1 MTTALAA
8 APAPADRHGRGGRGG
23 RGGRHVMPALG
34 TLPFFGYVA
43 VFLLIPTVIVVVGA
57 FRSTDGSFSLK
68 NLTAL
73 GDATVLSAFGQSV
86 ILSAVTAVIG
96 AVVGGLLAY
105 VLVTGSPRSVSRRIV
120 TAACSVLAQFG
131 GVMLAFAFQATVG
144 FPGAMVT
151 QLLHSWFGV
160 TGSGS
165 WLYTVTGLMLVYS
178 YFQIPLMVIV
188 FLPAVDGIR
197 EQWREAA
204 ETLGGST
211 WVYWRRVAGPLLAP
225 AFLGSTL
232 LLFANAFSAY
242 ATAAALITQSNPIVP
257 LQISGAIT
265 NEVNVGHAD
274 VAKVLALGMVVVVAI
289 VMALY
294 AMLQRRTSRWLG

>member
-1 MTTALAA
+1 MTVSID
-8 APAPADRHGRGGRGG
+8 APPSAPGPVSTRGKGG
-23 RGGRHVMPALG
+23 WRRASPALG

-43 VFLLIPTVIVVVGA
+43 VFLLIPTGIVVVGA
-57 FRSTDGSFSLK
+57 FRSPEGGFTWG
-68 NLTAL
+68 NITAL
-73 GDATVLSAFGQSV
+73 GNSVVVDAFVASV
-86 ILSAVTAVIG
+86 VLSAVTALIG
-96 AVVGGLLAY
+96 AVFGGLLSY
-105 VLVTGSPRSVSRRIV
+105 VLVTGRPGSLARRIV

-131 GVMLAFAFQATVG
+131 GVMLAFAFTAT
-144 FPGAMVT
+144 
-151 QLLHSWFGV
+151 LLTNGLVNDALKNWFGLAT
-160 TGSGS
+160 TGSY
-165 WLYTVTGLMLVYS
+165 LYTLPGLILVYS

-197 EQWREAA
+197 SQWREAA

-242 ATAAALITQSNPIVP
+242 ATARALITQSAPIVP
-257 LQISGAIT
+257 LQIAGAIT

-274 VAKVLALGMVVVVAI
+274 LAKSLALGMVVIVAVV
-289 VMALY
+289 MWLY
-294 AMLQRRTSRWLG
+294 ALLQKRTARWLG

>member
-1 MTTALAA
+1 MTVSIGTPPP
-8 APAPADRHGRGGRGG
+8 APAPVATRGQGG
-23 RGGRHVMPALG
+23 WRRVSPALG

-43 VFLLIPTVIVVVGA
+43 VFLLIPTGIVVVGA
-57 FRSTDGSFSLK
+57 FRSPGGGFTWA
-68 NLTAL
+68 NITAL
-73 GDATVLSAFGQSV
+73 GSSTVIDAFVASV

-96 AVVGGLLAY
+96 AVFGGLLSY
-105 VLVTGSPRSVSRRIV
+105 VLVTGRPGSLSRRIV

-131 GVMLAFAFQATVG
+131 GVMLAFAFTAT
-144 FPGAMVT
+144 
-151 QLLHSWFGV
+151 LLTNGLVNDALKNWFGLV
-160 TGSGS
+160 TTGSY
-165 WLYTVTGLMLVYS
+165 LYTLPGLILVYS

-197 EQWREAA
+197 AQWREAA

-242 ATAAALITQSNPIVP
+242 ATARALITQSAPIVP
-257 LQISGAIT
+257 LQIAGAIT

-274 VAKVLALGMVVVVAI
+274 LAKSLALGMVVIVAI
-289 VMALY
+289 VMWLY
-294 AMLQRRTSRWLG
+294 ALLQKRTARWLG

>member
-1 MTTALAA
+1 MTVADVA
-8 APAPADRHGRGGRGG
+8 APGPAHRRGRGWR
-23 RGGRHVMPALG
+23 RAAPTLG
-34 TLPFFGYVA
+34 TVPFFGYVT
-43 VFLLIPTVIVVVGA
+43 VFLVIPTAIVVIGA
-57 FRSTDGSFSLK
+57 FRSKTGGFTWTNIK
-68 NLTAL
+68 AL
-73 GDATVLSAFGQSV
+73 GTSSVLSAFVESV
-86 ILSAVTAVIG
+86 VLSAVTAVIG

-105 VLVTGSPRSVSRRIV
+105 VLVTGVPGSIARRIV
-120 TAACSVLAQFG
+120 TSACSVLAQFG

-144 FPGAMVT
+144 FPGALVT
-151 QLLHSWFGV
+151 QLLQNWFGIV
-160 TGSGS
+160 NTGG
-165 WLYTVTGLMLVYS
+165 WLYSMTGLVLVYS

-197 EQWREAA
+197 EQWREAT

-225 AFLGSTL
+225 AFLGSLL
-232 LLFANAFSAY
+232 LLFANAFSSY
-242 ATAAALITQSNPIVP
+242 ATARALITQSNPIVP

-274 VAKVLALGMVVVVAI
+274 VAKSLALGMIVVVAI

>member
-1 MTTALAA
+1 MTVSID
-8 APAPADRHGRGGRGG
+8 APSPVSRPARQRGGAGWR
-23 RGGRHVMPALG
+23 RVSPALG

-43 VFLLIPTVIVVVGA
+43 VFLLIPTGIVVVGA
-57 FRSTDGSFSLK
+57 FRSPGGGFTWD
-68 NLTAL
+68 NITAL
-73 GDATVLSAFGQSV
+73 GNPTVIDAFVTSV

-96 AVVGGLLAY
+96 AVFGGLLAY
-105 VLVTGSPRSVSRRIV
+105 VLVTGRPGSFSRRVV

-131 GVMLAFAFQATVG
+131 GVMLAFAFIATVG
-144 FPGAMVT
+144 VNGMVNNM
-151 QLLHSWFGV
+151 LADWFGLV
-160 TGSGS
+160 TTGSY
-165 WLYTVTGLMLVYS
+165 LYTLSGLILVYS
-178 YFQIPLMVIV
+178 YFQVPLMVIV

-197 EQWREAA
+197 SQWREAA

-242 ATAAALITQSNPIVP
+242 ATAKALISQSNPIVP
-257 LQISGAIT
+257 LQIAGAIT

-274 VAKVLALGMVVVVAI
+274 LAKSLALGMVVIVAVV
-289 VMALY
+289 MWLY
-294 AMLQRRTSRWLG
+294 ALLQRRTARWLG

>member
-1 MTTALAA
+1 MTVSID
-8 APAPADRHGRGGRGG
+8 APSPVSRPARQRGGAGWR
-23 RGGRHVMPALG
+23 RVSPALG

-43 VFLLIPTVIVVVGA
+43 VFLLIPTGIVVVGA
-57 FRSTDGSFSLK
+57 FRSPGGGFTWD
-68 NLTAL
+68 NITAL
-73 GDATVLSAFGQSV
+73 GNPTVIDAFVTSV

-96 AVVGGLLAY
+96 AVFGGLLAY
-105 VLVTGSPRSVSRRIV
+105 VLVTGRPGSFSRRVV

-131 GVMLAFAFQATVG
+131 GVMLAFAFIATVG
-144 FPGAMVT
+144 VNGMVNNM
-151 QLLHSWFGV
+151 LADWFGLV
-160 TGSGS
+160 TSGS
-165 WLYTVTGLMLVYS
+165 YLYTLSGLILVYS
-178 YFQIPLMVIV
+178 YFQVPLMVIV

-197 EQWREAA
+197 SQWREAA

-242 ATAAALITQSNPIVP
+242 ATAKALISQSNPIVP
-257 LQISGAIT
+257 LQIAGAIT

-274 VAKVLALGMVVVVAI
+274 LAKSLALGMVVIVAVV
-289 VMALY
+289 MWLY
-294 AMLQRRTSRWLG
+294 ALLQRRTARWLG

>member
-1 MTTALAA
+1 MTVSID
-8 APAPADRHGRGGRGG
+8 APSPVSRPARQRGGAGWR
-23 RGGRHVMPALG
+23 RVSPALG

-43 VFLLIPTVIVVVGA
+43 VFLLIPTGIVVVGA
-57 FRSTDGSFSLK
+57 FRSPGGGFTWD
-68 NLTAL
+68 NITAL
-73 GDATVLSAFGQSV
+73 GNSTVIDAFVTSV

-96 AVVGGLLAY
+96 AVFGGLLAY
-105 VLVTGSPRSVSRRIV
+105 VLVTGRPGSFSRRVV

-131 GVMLAFAFQATVG
+131 GVMLAFAFIATVG
-144 FPGAMVT
+144 VNGMVNNM
-151 QLLHSWFGV
+151 LADWFGLV
-160 TGSGS
+160 TSGS
-165 WLYTVTGLMLVYS
+165 YLYTLSGLILVYS
-178 YFQIPLMVIV
+178 YFQVPLMVIV

-197 EQWREAA
+197 SQWREAA

-242 ATAAALITQSNPIVP
+242 ATAKALISQSNPIVP
-257 LQISGAIT
+257 LQIAGAIT

-274 VAKVLALGMVVVVAI
+274 LAKSLALGMVVIVAVV
-289 VMALY
+289 MWLY
-294 AMLQRRTSRWLG
+294 ALLQRRTARWLG

>member
-1 MTTALAA
+1 MTVSID
-8 APAPADRHGRGGRGG
+8 APSPVSSPARQRCGAGWRR
-23 RGGRHVMPALG
+23 VSPALG

-43 VFLLIPTVIVVVGA
+43 VFLLIPTGIVVVGA
-57 FRSTDGSFSLK
+57 LRSPGGGFTWDHI
-68 NLTAL
+68 TAL
-73 GDATVLSAFGQSV
+73 GNFTVIDAFVTSV

-96 AVVGGLLAY
+96 AVFGGLLAY
-105 VLVTGSPRSVSRRIV
+105 VLVTGRPGSFSRRVV

-131 GVMLAFAFQATVG
+131 GVMLAFAFIATVG
-144 FPGAMVT
+144 VNGMVNNM
-151 QLLHSWFGV
+151 LADWFGLV
-160 TGSGS
+160 TSGS
-165 WLYTVTGLMLVYS
+165 YLYTLSGLILVYS
-178 YFQIPLMVIV
+178 YFQVPLMVIV

-197 EQWREAA
+197 SQWREAA

-242 ATAAALITQSNPIVP
+242 ATAKALISQSNPIVP
-257 LQISGAIT
+257 LQIAGAIT

-274 VAKVLALGMVVVVAI
+274 LAKSLALGMVVIVAI
-289 VMALY
+289 VMWLY
-294 AMLQRRTSRWLG
+294 ALLQRRTARWLG

>member
-1 MTTALAA
+1 MTVSID
-8 APAPADRHGRGGRGG
+8 APSPVSGPARQRGGAGWR
-23 RGGRHVMPALG
+23 RVSPALG

-43 VFLLIPTVIVVVGA
+43 VFLLIPTGIVVVGA
-57 FRSTDGSFSLK
+57 FRSPGGGFTWD
-68 NLTAL
+68 NITAL
-73 GDATVLSAFGQSV
+73 GNSTVFVAFVSSV

-96 AVVGGLLAY
+96 AVFGGLLAY
-105 VLVTGSPRSVSRRIV
+105 VLVTGRPGSFSRRVV

-131 GVMLAFAFQATVG
+131 GVMLAFAFIATVG
-144 FPGAMVT
+144 VNGMVNNM
-151 QLLHSWFGV
+151 LADWFGLV
-160 TGSGS
+160 TSGS
-165 WLYTVTGLMLVYS
+165 YLYTLSGLILVYS
-178 YFQIPLMVIV
+178 YFQVPLMVIV

-197 EQWREAA
+197 SQWREAA

-242 ATAAALITQSNPIVP
+242 ATAKALISQSNPIVP
-257 LQISGAIT
+257 LQIAGAIT

-274 VAKVLALGMVVVVAI
+274 LAKSLALGMVVIVAVV
-289 VMALY
+289 MWLY
-294 AMLQRRTSRWLG
+294 ALLQRRTARWLG

>member
-1 MTTALAA
+1 MTVSID
-8 APAPADRHGRGGRGG
+8 APSPVSSPARQRGGAGWR
-23 RGGRHVMPALG
+23 RVSPALG

-43 VFLLIPTVIVVVGA
+43 VFLLIPTGIVVVGA
-57 FRSTDGSFSLK
+57 FRSPGGGFTWD
-68 NLTAL
+68 NITAL
-73 GDATVLSAFGQSV
+73 GNSTVIDAFVTSV

-96 AVVGGLLAY
+96 AVFGGLLAY
-105 VLVTGSPRSVSRRIV
+105 VLVTGRPGSFSRRVV

-131 GVMLAFAFQATVG
+131 GVMLAFAFIATVG
-144 FPGAMVT
+144 VNGMVNNM
-151 QLLHSWFGV
+151 LADWFGLV
-160 TGSGS
+160 TSGS
-165 WLYTVTGLMLVYS
+165 YLYTLSGLILVYS
-178 YFQIPLMVIV
+178 YFQVPLMVIV

-197 EQWREAA
+197 SQWREAA

-242 ATAAALITQSNPIVP
+242 ATAKALISQSNPIVP
-257 LQISGAIT
+257 LQIAGAIT

-274 VAKVLALGMVVVVAI
+274 LAKSLALGMVVIVAVV
-289 VMALY
+289 MWLY
-294 AMLQRRTSRWLG
+294 ALLQRRTARWLG

>member
-1 MTTALAA
+1 MTVSID
-8 APAPADRHGRGGRGG
+8 APSPVSRPARQRGGAGWR
-23 RGGRHVMPALG
+23 RVSPALG

-43 VFLLIPTVIVVVGA
+43 VFLLIPTGIVVVGA
-57 FRSTDGSFSLK
+57 FRSPGGGFTWD
-68 NLTAL
+68 NITAL
-73 GDATVLSAFGQSV
+73 GNPTVIDAFVTSV

-96 AVVGGLLAY
+96 AVFGGLLAY
-105 VLVTGSPRSVSRRIV
+105 VLVTGRPGSFSRRVV

-131 GVMLAFAFQATVG
+131 GVMLAFAFIATVG
-144 FPGAMVT
+144 VNGMVNNM
-151 QLLHSWFGV
+151 LSDWFGLAT
-160 TGSGS
+160 TGSY
-165 WLYTVTGLMLVYS
+165 LYTLSGLILVYS
-178 YFQIPLMVIV
+178 YFQVPLMVIV

-197 EQWREAA
+197 SQWREAA

-242 ATAAALITQSNPIVP
+242 ATAKALISQSNPIVP
-257 LQISGAIT
+257 LQIAGAIT

-274 VAKVLALGMVVVVAI
+274 LAKSLALGMVVIVAVV
-289 VMALY
+289 MWLY
-294 AMLQRRTSRWLG
+294 ALLQRRTARWLG

>member
-1 MTTALAA
+1 MTVSID
-8 APAPADRHGRGGRGG
+8 APTPVSRPAHQRGGTGWR
-23 RGGRHVMPALG
+23 RVSPALG

-43 VFLLIPTVIVVVGA
+43 VFLLIPTGIVVVGA
-57 FRSTDGSFSLK
+57 FRSPGGGFTWD
-68 NLTAL
+68 NITAL
-73 GDATVLSAFGQSV
+73 GNPTVIDAFVTSV

-96 AVVGGLLAY
+96 AVFGGLLAY
-105 VLVTGSPRSVSRRIV
+105 VLVTGRPGSFSRRVV

-131 GVMLAFAFQATVG
+131 GVMLAFAFIATVG
-144 FPGAMVT
+144 VNGMVNNM
-151 QLLHSWFGV
+151 LADWFGLV
-160 TGSGS
+160 TSGS
-165 WLYTVTGLMLVYS
+165 YLYTLSGLILVYS
-178 YFQIPLMVIV
+178 YFQVPLMVIV

-197 EQWREAA
+197 SQWREAA

-242 ATAAALITQSNPIVP
+242 ATAKALISQSNPIVP
-257 LQISGAIT
+257 LQIAGAIT

-274 VAKVLALGMVVVVAI
+274 LAKSLALGMVVIVAVV
-289 VMALY
+289 MWLY
-294 AMLQRRTSRWLG
+294 ALLQRRTARWLG

>member
-1 MTTALAA
+1 MS
-8 APAPADRHGRGGRGG
+8 APAVARSAPVSAPSSARGRHGWRSARS
-23 RGGRHVMPALG
+23 AIG

-43 VFLLIPTVIVVVGA
+43 VFLIIPTAIVVIGA
-57 FRSTDGSFSLK
+57 FRVPGGGFSWVNIK
-68 NLTAL
+68 AL
-73 GDATVLSAFGQSV
+73 GTSTVVNAFVSSVVLSA
-86 ILSAVTAVIG
+86 ITAVIG
-96 AVVGGLLAY
+96 AVFGGLLAY
-105 VLVTGSPRSVSRRIV
+105 VLVTGRPGSVARRIV

-131 GVMLAFAFQATVG
+131 GVMLAFAFIATLG
-144 FPGAMVT
+144 SAGMVSN
-151 QLLHSWFGV
+151 LLRDWFGV
-160 TGSGS
+160 ATTGSY
-165 WLYTVTGLMLVYS
+165 LYTVPGLILVYT

-188 FLPAVDGIR
+188 FLPAADGIR
-197 EQWREAA
+197 AQWREAT

-225 AFLGSTL
+225 AFLGSLL

-274 VAKVLALGMVVVVAI
+274 LAKSLALGMVVIVAVV
-289 VMALY
+289 MYLY
-294 AMLQRRTSRWLG
+294 ALLQRRTARWLG

>member
-1 MTTALAA
+1 MTVSID
-8 APAPADRHGRGGRGG
+8 APSPVSRPARQRGGAGWR
-23 RGGRHVMPALG
+23 RVSPALG

-43 VFLLIPTVIVVVGA
+43 VFLLIPTGIVVVGA
-57 FRSTDGSFSLK
+57 FRSPGGGFTWD
-68 NLTAL
+68 NITAL
-73 GDATVLSAFGQSV
+73 GNPTVIDAFVTSV

-96 AVVGGLLAY
+96 AVFGGLLAY
-105 VLVTGSPRSVSRRIV
+105 VLVTGRPGSFSRRVV

-131 GVMLAFAFQATVG
+131 GVMLAFAFIATVG
-144 FPGAMVT
+144 VNGMVNNM
-151 QLLHSWFGV
+151 LADWFGLV
-160 TGSGS
+160 TSGS
-165 WLYTVTGLMLVYS
+165 YLYTLSGLILVYS
-178 YFQIPLMVIV
+178 YFQVPLMVIV

-197 EQWREAA
+197 SQWREAA

-242 ATAAALITQSNPIVP
+242 ATAKALISQSNPIVP
-257 LQISGAIT
+257 LQIAGAIT

-274 VAKVLALGMVVVVAI
+274 LAKSLALGMVVIVAI
-289 VMALY
+289 VMWLY
-294 AMLQRRTSRWLG
+294 ALLQRRTARWLG

>member
-1 MTTALAA
+1 MTVSID
-8 APAPADRHGRGGRGG
+8 APSPVSSPARQRGGAGWR
-23 RGGRHVMPALG
+23 RVSPALG

-43 VFLLIPTVIVVVGA
+43 VFLLIPTGIVVVGA
-57 FRSTDGSFSLK
+57 FRSPGGGFTWD
-68 NLTAL
+68 NITAL
-73 GDATVLSAFGQSV
+73 GNPTVIDAFVTSV

-96 AVVGGLLAY
+96 AVFGGLLAY
-105 VLVTGSPRSVSRRIV
+105 VLVTGRPGSFSRRVV

-131 GVMLAFAFQATVG
+131 GVMLAFAFIATVG
-144 FPGAMVT
+144 VNGMVNNM
-151 QLLHSWFGV
+151 LADWFGLV
-160 TGSGS
+160 TSGS
-165 WLYTVTGLMLVYS
+165 YLYTLSGLILVYS
-178 YFQIPLMVIV
+178 YFQVPLMVIV

-197 EQWREAA
+197 SQWREAA

-242 ATAAALITQSNPIVP
+242 ATAKALISQSNPIVP
-257 LQISGAIT
+257 LQIAGAIT

-274 VAKVLALGMVVVVAI
+274 LAKSLALGMVVIVAVV
-289 VMALY
+289 MWLY
-294 AMLQRRTSRWLG
+294 ALLQRRTARWLG

>member
-1 MTTALAA
+1 
-8 APAPADRHGRGGRGG
+8 
-23 RGGRHVMPALG
+23 VSPALG

-43 VFLLIPTVIVVVGA
+43 VFLLIPTGIVVVGA
-57 FRSTDGSFSLK
+57 FRSPGGGFTWD
-68 NLTAL
+68 NITAL
-73 GDATVLSAFGQSV
+73 GNSTVIDAFVTSV

-96 AVVGGLLAY
+96 AVFGGLLAY
-105 VLVTGSPRSVSRRIV
+105 VLVTGRPGSFSRRLV

-131 GVMLAFAFQATVG
+131 GVMLAFAFIATVG
-144 FPGAMVT
+144 VNGMVNNM
-151 QLLHSWFGV
+151 LADWFGLV
-160 TGSGS
+160 TSGS
-165 WLYTVTGLMLVYS
+165 YLYTLSGLILVYS
-178 YFQIPLMVIV
+178 YFQVPLMVIV

-197 EQWREAA
+197 SQWREAA

-242 ATAAALITQSNPIVP
+242 ATAKALISQSNPIVP
-257 LQISGAIT
+257 LQIAGAIT

-274 VAKVLALGMVVVVAI
+274 LAKSLALGMVVIVAVV
-289 VMALY
+289 MWLY
-294 AMLQRRTSRWLG
+294 ALLQRRTARWLG

>member
-1 MTTALAA
+1 MTVSID
-8 APAPADRHGRGGRGG
+8 APSPVSRPARQRGGAGWR
-23 RGGRHVMPALG
+23 RVSPALG

-43 VFLLIPTVIVVVGA
+43 VFLLIPTGIVVVGA
-57 FRSTDGSFSLK
+57 FRSPGGGFTWD
-68 NLTAL
+68 NITAL
-73 GDATVLSAFGQSV
+73 GNPTVIDAFVTSV

-96 AVVGGLLAY
+96 AVFGGLLAY
-105 VLVTGSPRSVSRRIV
+105 VLVTGRPGSFSRRVV

-131 GVMLAFAFQATVG
+131 GVMLAFAFIATVG
-144 FPGAMVT
+144 VNGMVNNM
-151 QLLHSWFGV
+151 LAEWFGLV
-160 TGSGS
+160 TSGS
-165 WLYTVTGLMLVYS
+165 YLYTLSGLILVYS
-178 YFQIPLMVIV
+178 YFQVPLMVIV

-197 EQWREAA
+197 SQWREAA

-242 ATAAALITQSNPIVP
+242 ATAKALISQSNPIVP
-257 LQISGAIT
+257 LQIAGAIT

-274 VAKVLALGMVVVVAI
+274 LAKSLALGMVVIVAVV
-289 VMALY
+289 MWLY
-294 AMLQRRTSRWLG
+294 ALLQRRTARWLG